1 MMQWWGPDA
10 IRFMRDASEYGD
22 YYVRLAGRLMR
33 WLPADGHVC
42 DAGCGLGYLAQ
53 ALARRCRR
61 VTAID
66 RSEAAI
72 AELRARAPEQNL
84 TVLCEDLFAMPPAP
98 QFDAMTFCYFG
109 RIEEIL
115 RLTKRH
121 CRGTAV
127 VIKRDCREHRFS
139 VDASAAHCDIRPAAE
154 AFLKER
160 GIPFH
165 AEKLELELGQPFRT
179 MEDAMTFFRLY
190 NKGGELT
197 AQWVASRL
205 TETGQADYPLY
216 LPEIR
221 KMAIL
226 VLQAG
231 DISEEW
237 A

>member
-1 MMQWWGPDA
+1 MMQWWSPDA

-22 YYVRLAGRLMR
+22 YYARLAERLMQ
-33 WLPADGHVC
+33 WIPADGHVC

-72 AELRARAPEQNL
+72 AALRARTAEPNL
-84 TVLCEDLFAMPPAP
+84 TVLCKDLFLMPSAP
-98 QFDAMTFCYFG
+98 RFDAMTFCYFG

-115 RLTKRH
+115 HLTKRL

-139 VDASAAHCDIRPAAE
+139 VDAAALHRDIQPAAE
-154 AFLKER
+154 AFLRER

-179 MEDAMTFFRLY
+179 MEDAMAFFRLY
-190 NKGGELT
+190 SKGGELT
-197 AQWVASRL
+197 EQWVAARL
-205 TETGQADYPLY
+205 TETGRADYPLY

-226 VLQAG
+226 VLRSE